1 MVKFFGK
8 RNSKNLVI
16 GWGSTKHA
24 ILDAIDGLD
33 CQFMQ
38 IVYAKPLSKRI
49 KKEMEKAKNVILVE
63 NNLTGQ
69 MGRLLRE
76 KTGISIKEK
85 NRILKYDGRPF
96 WTDELRNEIK
106 RRLK

>member
-1 MVKFFGK
+1 MFISIV
-8 RNSKNLVI
+8 NSVTSLPQIWHSMLFSSKESSCKK
-16 GWGSTKHA
+16 GSA
-24 ILDAIDGLD
+24 
-33 CQFMQ
+33 
-38 IVYAKPLSKRI
+38 
-49 KKEMEKAKNVILVE
+49 EMEKAKNVILVE